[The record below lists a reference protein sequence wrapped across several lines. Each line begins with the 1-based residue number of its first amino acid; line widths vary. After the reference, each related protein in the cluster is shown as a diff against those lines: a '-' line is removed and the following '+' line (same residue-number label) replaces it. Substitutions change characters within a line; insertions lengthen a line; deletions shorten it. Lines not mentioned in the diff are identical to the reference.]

1 MIIDLLLAS
10 SDVSSGSPLTF
21 IHIALFIFIAIFV
34 GMLIWVLLAKRGAF
48 NKVARIPLEDDKVV
62 TPRGEP
68 GANQKTDERTGA
80 NVMTTMNPS
89 PPKHIEDPVQIKPEV
104 RWSHHDEHPPL
115 DEYDKLLNHNYDGI
129 QEYDNPLPGW
139 WVWLF
144 WLSIIFSAGYWMYYH
159 IGVGPSLEDKYDRA
173 VVAHVERQLAQL
185 GDLRADN
192 ETIIRFMNDEQY
204 MRAMGGVF
212 RAQCAQCHGADG
224 GGLIGPNLAD
234 EFFKN
239 VREPSDIFKVI
250 RDGAANGNM
259 PAFADRMREP
269 QMILIAAYVASL
281 RGTEPA
287 APRAPEG
294 VRIAPWPI
302 FDDVQLSQDSN

>member
-1 MIIDLLLAS
+1 
-10 SDVSSGSPLTF
+10 
-21 IHIALFIFIAIFV
+21 
-34 GMLIWVLLAKRGAF
+34 
-48 NKVARIPLEDDKVV
+48 
-62 TPRGEP
+62 
-68 GANQKTDERTGA
+68 
-80 NVMTTMNPS
+80 MTTMNPS
-89 PPKHIEDPVQIKPEV
+89 PPKHSEDSAKVKPEV
-104 RWSHHDEHPPL
+104 RWSHHEEHPPL

-144 WLSIIFSAGYWMYYH
+144 WVSIIFSAGYWMYYH

-212 RAQCAQCHGADG
+212 RAQWAQCHGADG
-224 GGLIGPNLAD
+224 GGLIGPSLAD

-259 PAFADRMREP
+259 PFFADRMREP

-287 APRAPEG
+287 APRVPEG
-294 VRIAPWPI
+294 VRIAPWPT
-302 FDDVQLSQDSN
+302 FDDVQLAQDSN